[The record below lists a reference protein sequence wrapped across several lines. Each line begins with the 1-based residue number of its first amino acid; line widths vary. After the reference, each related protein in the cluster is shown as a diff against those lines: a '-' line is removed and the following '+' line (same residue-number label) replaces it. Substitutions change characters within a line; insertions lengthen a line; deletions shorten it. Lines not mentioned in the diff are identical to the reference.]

1 MIYVENWCSFIL
13 GNMPKPLEILIYS
26 LDIITVSRTFNRY
39 WLLQIVKLN
48 TKLKQVRLQ
57 NEVTNFDKNIG
68 HKLKRRSTFKNFCYM
83 IFFSIHIS
91 KSQNAKF
98 RKITLK
104 IIVIPNNIKNN
115 IENFLKRGL

>member
-48 TKLKQVRLQ
+48 TKLKQLRLQ

-104 IIVIPNNIKNN
+104 IK
-115 IENFLKRGL
+115 

>member
-48 TKLKQVRLQ
+48 TKLKQLRLQ